1 MDGGRDMIT
10 DDEFLRKIESGE
22 ELTYEDLG
30 IPSWHKDCD
39 GFYIEC
45 ESLLCRSG
53 IVYKHKDGYR

>member
-1 MDGGRDMIT
+1 MIT